1 MNQDQLIDREQIR
14 DLLARYAHAA
24 DRLDRDM
31 LTGIF
36 WPEGSDDHGIFKGS
50 ASEFVEWS
58 IGAMAYSKINRHVL
72 GQSFIQLA
80 GEKAAVETYFDSFH
94 RMEIEGTI
102 FDFFVHGR
110 YVDHMEKRG
119 GEWRVLH
126 RKVVVDASH
135 GNPLA
140 VDTAEMLGP
149 VAEPNRGINGS
160 QDPALAFIASV
171 LG

>member
-1 MNQDQLIDREQIR
+1 MTHDQLIDREQIR

-24 DRLDRDM
+24 DRLDREM
-31 LTGIF
+31 LTAVF
-36 WPEGSDDHGIFKGS
+36 WPEGSDDHGIFKGT
-50 ASEFVEWS
+50 AAEFVEWS
-58 IGAMAYSKINRHVL
+58 ISAMAFSKINRHVL

-80 GEKAAVETYFDSFH
+80 GERAAVETYFDSFH
-94 RMEIEGTI
+94 RMDMEGTV

-119 GEWRVLH
+119 GEWRILH

-140 VDTAEMLGP
+140 VETSEMLGP

-160 QDPALAFIASV
+160 TDPSVAFIASI
-171 LG
+171 LS